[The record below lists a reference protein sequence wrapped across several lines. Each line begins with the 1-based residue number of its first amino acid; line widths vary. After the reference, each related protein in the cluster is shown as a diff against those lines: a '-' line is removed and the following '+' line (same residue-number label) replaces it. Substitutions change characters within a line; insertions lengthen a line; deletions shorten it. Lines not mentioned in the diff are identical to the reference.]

1 MNKEVVKENLIR
13 FLIFIFLIAMP
24 NLFWNIVFSLFD
36 GNDLLRISFGLLNCM
51 FVPIE
56 SATIPILNV
65 LGFLVIKKNNR
76 WRVITLLYLA
86 VIFMLSS
93 GWLIFQFYAMRTD
106 NMDLIFFNGP
116 NYLRD
121 VYFICINNIISG
133 SVIGIIAIFD
143 RLNIK
148 NQV

>member
-24 NLFWNIVFSLFD
+24 NLFWNRVFSLFD

-76 WRVITLLYLA
+76 WRVITLFY
-86 VIFMLSS
+86 VIVRMVDFSVLCHE
-93 GWLIFQFYAMRTD
+93 
-106 NMDLIFFNGP
+106 NG
-116 NYLRD
+116 
-121 VYFICINNIISG
+121 
-133 SVIGIIAIFD
+133 
-143 RLNIK
+143 
-148 NQV
+148 

>member
-24 NLFWNIVFSLFD
+24 NLFWNRVFSLFD

-76 WRVITLLYLA
+76 WRVITLLSLA

>member
-1 MNKEVVKENLIR
+1 MNKEVVKKNVIR

-24 NLFWNIVFSLFD
+24 NFFWNRVFSLFD
-36 GNDLLRISFGLLNCM
+36 GNALMQISFGLLNCM

-65 LGFLVIKKNNR
+65 LGFLVIKKNNT

-93 GWLIFQFYAMRTD
+93 GWLIFQFCAMRKD

>member
-24 NLFWNIVFSLFD
+24 NLFWNRVFSLFD

-133 SVIGIIAIFD
+133 AVIGIIAIFD

>member
-24 NLFWNIVFSLFD
+24 NLFWNRVFSLFD

-133 SVIGIIAIFD
+133 SVIGIIDIFD

>member
-1 MNKEVVKENLIR
+1 MNKEVVKVNLIR

-24 NLFWNIVFSLFD
+24 NLFWNRVFSLFD

-133 SVIGIIAIFD
+133 SVIGIIVIFD

>member
-13 FLIFIFLIAMP
+13 FLIFIFLIALP
-24 NLFWNIVFSLFD
+24 NLFWNRVFSLFD
-36 GNDLLRISFGLLNCM
+36 SNALMQISFGLLNCM

-65 LGFLVIKKNNR
+65 LGFLVIKKNNT

-93 GWLIFQFYAMRTD
+93 GWLIFQFYAMRKD

-133 SVIGIIAIFD
+133 SVIGIIAIFN

>member
-24 NLFWNIVFSLFD
+24 NLFWNRVFSLFD

-65 LGFLVIKKNNR
+65 LGFLVIKRNNR

>member
-1 MNKEVVKENLIR
+1 MNKEVVKKNVIR

-24 NLFWNIVFSLFD
+24 NFFWNRVFSLFD
-36 GNDLLRISFGLLNCM
+36 GNALMQISFGLLNCM

-65 LGFLVIKKNNR
+65 LGFLVIKKNNT

-93 GWLIFQFYAMRTD
+93 GWLIFQFYAM
-106 NMDLIFFNGP
+106 IFFNGP

>member
-24 NLFWNIVFSLFD
+24 NLFWNRVFSLFD
-36 GNDLLRISFGLLNCM
+36 GNDLLRISFGLLTCM

-65 LGFLVIKKNNR
+65 LGFLVIKKNNT

-93 GWLIFQFYAMRTD
+93 GWLIFQFYAMRKD

>member
-24 NLFWNIVFSLFD
+24 NLFWNRVFSLFD

-121 VYFICINNIISG
+121 VYFICINNIISE

>member
-24 NLFWNIVFSLFD
+24 NLFWNRVFSLFD

-65 LGFLVIKKNNR
+65 LGFLV
-76 WRVITLLYLA
+76 TLLYLA

>member
-24 NLFWNIVFSLFD
+24 NLFWNRVFSLFD

-76 WRVITLLYLA
+76 WRVLTLLYLA

>member
-1 MNKEVVKENLIR
+1 MNLIR

-24 NLFWNIVFSLFD
+24 NLFWNRVFSLFD

>member
-24 NLFWNIVFSLFD
+24 NLFWNRVFSLFD

-148 NQV
+148 NHV

>member
-24 NLFWNIVFSLFD
+24 NLFWNRVFSLFD

-106 NMDLIFFNGP
+106 NMNLIFFNGP

>member
-1 MNKEVVKENLIR
+1 MNKEVVKKNLIR

-24 NLFWNIVFSLFD
+24 NLFWNRVFSLFD

>member
-1 MNKEVVKENLIR
+1 MNKEVVKVNLIR

-24 NLFWNIVFSLFD
+24 NLFWNRVFSLFD

-133 SVIGIIAIFD
+133 SVIGILAIFE

>member
-24 NLFWNIVFSLFD
+24 NLFWNRVFSLFD
-36 GNDLLRISFGLLNCM
+36 GNDLLLISFGLLNCM